1 MAGGG
6 VVLVGA
12 PRLRLYYIYSP
23 ILSFPKKEMFSK
35 NVFQKRKCFLKMFSK
50 KGNVLAI
57 VITIGN
63 VLVIVMGGGA

>member
-1 MAGGG
+1 MANGKKGGG
-6 VVLVGA
+6 EWFWLECHACV
-12 PRLRLYYIYSP
+12 YIIYITP
-23 ILSFPKKEMFSK
+23 LSL
-35 NVFQKRKCFLKMFSK
+35 FQKRKCFLKMFSK

>member
-1 MAGGG
+1 MAGGEWFWLERHAC
-6 VVLVGA
+6 VYIIYIA
-12 PRLRLYYIYSP
+12 P
-23 ILSFPKKEMFSK
+23 FSL
-35 NVFQKRKCFLKMFSK
+35 FQKRKCFLKMFPK